1 MKTKIDFVIDTVIY
15 VLKGGVKFY
24 SWLFF
29 LGFFVLIWVFTN
41 YQQLTKGMIVTGLT
55 DQVSWGMYISNF
67 VFLVGVA
74 AASVTVVFPYYVYKH
89 KPFRDIVVIG
99 EIVAIAA
106 VSTCML
112 FIINHMGRPDRI
124 LNFFPIVG
132 VFNWPSAVLQWDVV
146 ALNGYLALNMVG
158 AFYYLYKKYSGQEVN
173 RKFYMP
179 LIYISIVWA
188 LSIHTI
194 TAFVINVIPG
204 RPMWFHSMMPIR
216 FIATAFASGPSLI
229 ILALLVIRNNTK
241 LKVPDEAINLLS
253 QIVVWCL
260 GIALF
265 MTMSEIVTE
274 LYPSTEHS
282 YSLKYLMFGKHGL
295 SGLVVWFWVSI
306 VFLVVSFIL
315 LLNPNFRKDHKKL
328 PIVCVLIFVGV
339 WIEKGMGLVIT
350 GFIPS
355 PIGEFVEY
363 SPSWIEIF
371 TSLGNWA
378 IGFLI
383 FTLLAKGAIGILL
396 GEVKHATVK

>member
-15 VLKGGVKFY
+15 VLKGGAKFY
-24 SWLFF
+24 SWLLF
-29 LGFFVLIWVFTN
+29 LSFFVLIWVFTN

-67 VFLVGVA
+67 VFLVGIA

-89 KPFRDIVVIG
+89 KPLRDIVVIG
-99 EIVAIAA
+99 EIVAISA

-112 FIINHMGRPDRI
+112 FIIHHMGRPDRI

-132 VFNWPSAVLQWDVV
+132 VFNWPNAMLQWDVV
-146 ALNGYLALNMVG
+146 ALNGYLMLNVMG

-194 TAFVINVIPG
+194 TAFVLNVIPG
-204 RPMWFHSMMPIR
+204 RPMWFQSMMPIR

-371 TSLGNWA
+371 NSLGNWA

-383 FTLLAKGAIGILL
+383 FTLLTKGAIGILL